1 MTGETTMT
9 TKLVFESNLVHH
21 VMRQE
26 GTVEVEPLIV
36 LQLEFT
42 DGPQIYTSAASAII
56 DLPWSLRIRRQGQT
70 GLQVPHPESTMNY
83 VAEEDAAR
91 CTIDVHQS
99 PERYAAMLDMLKS
112 GYVCEIT
119 VMVDGFVDKADY
131 SKFWNTD
138 VQASV
143 PIKSICFEFPLAQSE
158 T

>member
-1 MTGETTMT
+1 MP

-21 VMRQE
+21 VMQQE
-26 GTVEVEPLIV
+26 GTVEIEPLIL

-42 DGPQIYTSAASAII
+42 DGPQVYTSGASAIN

-70 GLQVPHPESTMNY
+70 GLQVHHPESTINY
-83 VAEEDAAR
+83 VAEEEALR
-91 CTIDVHQS
+91 CTIEVPLS
-99 PERYAAMLDMLKS
+99 PERYAAMLDMLKG

-119 VMVDGFVDKADY
+119 VMVAGFVDKADY

-138 VQASV
+138 AQASL
-143 PIKSICFEFPLAQSE
+143 PIKSICFEFPLAQNE